1 MIPYACMTD
10 LPTDL
15 PAGSD
20 GMPEEAGGS
29 GGESLDKTREYV
41 TRRMQ
46 AMAQKAMDA
55 YEAAL
60 HQAQGRNA
68 GVSLGAARDVVQF
81 LTEGKVTPT
90 MVVKPRPLA
99 SVTDLAKI
107 SEEIRLAKQAERRGG
122 R

>member
-1 MIPYACMTD
+1 MTD

-15 PAGSD
+15 PAHGD
-20 GMPEEAGGS
+20 GEPAEAGGV
-29 GGESLDKTREYV
+29 GGEPLTETRAYI

-46 AMAQKAMDA
+46 QLASKALNV

-60 HQAQGRNA
+60 SPGEKPRNLGAQ
-68 GVSLGAARDVVQF
+68 LGAARDVVQM
-81 LTEGKVTPT
+81 LTEGKVSQP
-90 MVVKPRPLA
+90 VVEKPKPLA

>member
-1 MIPYACMTD
+1 MTD

-20 GMPEEAGGS
+20 GEPEEAGGV
-29 GGESLDKTREYV
+29 GGEPLAETRAYI

-46 AMAQKAMDA
+46 QLASKALNV

-60 HQAQGRNA
+60 SPGEKPPRNLGAQ
-68 GVSLGAARDVVQF
+68 LGAARDIVQM
-81 LTEGKVTPT
+81 LTEGKISQPVPE
-90 MVVKPRPLA
+90 KPAKLA
-99 SVTDLAKI
+99 SVTSLAAL
-107 SEEIRLAKQAERRGG
+107 SEEIRLAKQAERRNG